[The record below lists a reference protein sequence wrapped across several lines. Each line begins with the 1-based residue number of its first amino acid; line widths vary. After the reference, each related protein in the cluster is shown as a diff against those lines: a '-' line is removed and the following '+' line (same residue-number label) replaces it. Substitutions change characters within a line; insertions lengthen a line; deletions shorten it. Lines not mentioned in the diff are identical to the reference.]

1 MCSVSHKDVSQAGNN
16 HIILLPCH
24 SCLRLWLE
32 DWEKLYIS
40 LYLDPGFFFPS
51 CISDLRLLCLSHWK
65 YFYAEKNK
73 RERLKRKTVSVKV
86 SRLKLWGADEILA
99 LQPER
104 KAALAKHSALSTKR
118 DPKVEL
124 RCCPLWPWALR
135 QRRDEENVSCSLIK
149 KISYVLVEYSFFSE
163 KKKKKGEKK
172 DVQEVLLFAWI
183 ILYSGYQNTPQGV
196 PLDDPKILF
205 KL

>member
-1 MCSVSHKDVSQAGNN
+1 MHIHPFMLPNEACALCPIRMSHKEGTTTSSFFPVTAACGSDWKTGKSFTF
-16 HIILLPCH
+16 PCI
-24 SCLRLWLE
+24 W
-32 DWEKLYIS
+32 I
-40 LYLDPGFFFPS
+40 PAFFSPS

-135 QRRDEENVSCSLIK
+135 QRRDE
-149 KISYVLVEYSFFSE
+149 
-163 KKKKKGEKK
+163 
-172 DVQEVLLFAWI
+172 
-183 ILYSGYQNTPQGV
+183 
-196 PLDDPKILF
+196 
-205 KL
+205 